1 MNEKEEHNSQDST
14 ILAER
19 NAVNYI
25 LRYICIDGKNDN
37 DQVIGIGDF
46 TQLKPCCNPVLEQ
59 TDKRCTSKRLK

>member
-1 MNEKEEHNSQDST
+1 MNEKMEHNSQDST
-14 ILAER
+14 ILDER

-25 LRYICIDGKNDN
+25 LRYICIHGKNDN

-59 TDKRCTSKRLK
+59 TDKRCTSIKKD